1 MARVC
6 EVCTKST
13 VAGRNTQHHSSIQ
26 WRYRAPRTVRVF
38 KPNLRTAQVITE
50 NKEKKATVCMKCY
63 KKMRQGNT
71 VNTYSLPVKEIG
83 KETPA
88 EAAA

>member
-26 WRYRAPRTVRVF
+26 WRYRAPRTTRVF
-38 KPNLRTAQVITE
+38 KPNLRTTQVMTE
-50 NKEKKATVCMKCY
+50 SKEKKATVCMKCY

-71 VNTYSLPVKEIG
+71 VNTYSLVEKVVKE
-83 KETPA
+83 KPA
-88 EAAA
+88 EATA